1 MKNAAVKEPA
11 LAESSLAAAFLLL
24 MILQD
29 HVVRGI
35 GRAPVRFGKVARQCI
50 SVSGAKKFKYS
61 AVFVVGRKKDLLEL
75 SVRVIQI
82 GALQK
87 LILCL
92 LDRIDQ
98 HAVAAFIDVEL
109 VKNHLMLVI
118 HQVIARLDRNIH
130 RLNVEFKV

>member
-29 HVVRGI
+29 NVVRGI
-35 GRAPVRFGKVARQCI
+35 GRAPVRFGKVARQCV
-50 SVSGAKKFKYS
+50 SVSGAKKLKYS
-61 AVFVVGRKKDLLEL
+61 AVFVVGLKEDFLEL
-75 SVRVIQI
+75 SIGVIQI
-82 GALQK
+82 GAFQK
-87 LILCL
+87 LVLCL

-98 HAVAAFIDVEL
+98 HAVAALIDVEL

-118 HQVIARLDRNIH
+118 H
-130 RLNVEFKV
+130 